1 MPENRNGFQASFFSI
16 FGTIMDYMNTLV
28 WIGCAQ
34 ALFAATLMFTKS
46 ELASADKILTAW
58 LVLLAIEFIT
68 CGLDYQVYGL
78 PLLSSSLL
86 LFNPALYLYVRSL
99 TISGFRLRHIQL
111 LHLLPFLIFE
121 IVAYAVKQPFSLSN
135 YLLYDDNYIFRLFFA
150 LANVVSFLFY
160 MPYSLRLTHLFR
172 INIHNETASIERN
185 EKIGW
190 LLAVTIFYT
199 VFCIIEFVLALSGIL
214 LNVNLMV
221 SHMFNYAV
229 LLILIYMLS
238 FYGLR
243 QKRIPEKLLLSSG
256 KKQYKNPL
264 LSESERVVI
273 GKKVVEYFTT
283 ANPFLNA
290 DLNMDMLSTEIGIPK
305 HQLTEVLNLH
315 LGKSFYKLVNSYR
328 VEAVKRM
335 LSDPGNKYSI
345 EAIGYD
351 CGFANK
357 SSFFKVFKEIS
368 GETPLEFRNRQLAA
382 QNSEKPGDI

>member
-1 MPENRNGFQASFFSI
+1 MVF
-16 FGTIMDYMNTLV
+16 MNTLV

-34 ALFAATLMFTKS
+34 ALFAATLMFTKTD
-46 ELASADKILTAW
+46 LTRADKILSAW

-99 TISGFRLRHIQL
+99 TISGFRLNFIQL

-121 IVAYAVKQPFSLSN
+121 IVTYTIKQPFSLGD
-135 YLLYDDNYIFRLFFA
+135 YLLNDDNYIFRLFFA
-150 LANVVSFLFY
+150 LANVASFLFY
-160 MPYSLRLTHLFR
+160 MPFSLRLTHLYR

-185 EKIGW
+185 DKIGW

-199 VFCIIEFVLALSGIL
+199 VFCILEFILAILSIVLSES
-214 LNVNLMV
+214 LMV
-221 SHMFNYAV
+221 PHIFNYSV
-229 LLILIYMLS
+229 LLVLIYMLS

-243 QKRIPEKLLLSSG
+243 QKRIPEKLLLSTE

-264 LSESERVVI
+264 LNDIEREVI
-273 GKKVVEYFTT
+273 GKKVIEYFST
-283 ANPFLNA
+283 AKPFLNA
-290 DLNMDMLSTEIGIPK
+290 DLNMDLLSTEIGIPK
-305 HQLTEVLNLH
+305 HQLTEVLNLY
-315 LGKSFYKLVNSYR
+315 LGKSFYQLVNSHR
-328 VEAVKRM
+328 VEAVKKM
-335 LSDPGNKYSI
+335 LTDDNKYSI

-368 GETPLEFRNRQLAA
+368 GETPLEYRTRKISVKLKSDF
-382 QNSEKPGDI
+382 